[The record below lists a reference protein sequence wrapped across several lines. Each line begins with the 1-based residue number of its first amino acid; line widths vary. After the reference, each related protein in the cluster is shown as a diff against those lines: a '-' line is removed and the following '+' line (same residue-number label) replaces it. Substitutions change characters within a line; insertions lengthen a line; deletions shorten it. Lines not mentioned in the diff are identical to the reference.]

1 MDFDH
6 DKQHEFSP
14 LEQAGQSKRKDL
26 KKNCEILEKAV
37 ANSDKETQVLNE
49 DMKSLSN
56 NFTMTQHLINERKQ
70 QLLAKIL
77 NTVDTKTNTMIED
90 ARRVFDG
97 KKNKIEEEIHEK
109 KSFFKRVKVSAEMA
123 RSLLENGDDE
133 EIVRSYQS
141 VQENVDNATK
151 TECDRR
157 SYHVDTALSWSSDE
171 IDKML
176 LAEVKDIVE
185 DKGIINFSTIFLAK
199 ALELLW
205 FPLLIP
211 NIFKLI
217 YVYISFFKMIPNLR
231 FNTKQDLSKGYMHE
245 MLLHSSLMFTK
256 TIIVKFNSL
265 CSGFQI
271 LKPGV
276 ICLVCGKTREPSS
289 SNNLSGREGSVNVH
303 QHLSTRTSSIYV
315 ELARCLQLKKVYATS
330 ENGTRIIEWESPSQ
344 AMVIRERCLITCL
357 SLVWS
362 DSCFLLRV
370 LKAKVPVG
378 RGDHMM

>member
-14 LEQAGQSKRKDL
+14 LEQAGQNKRKDL

-97 KKNKIEEEIHEK
+97 KKKKIEEEIHEK
-109 KSFFKRVKVSAEMA
+109 KAFFKRVKVSAEMA

-141 VQENVDNATK
+141 VQENVDNAAK

-157 SYHVDTALSWSSDE
+157 SYHIGTALSWSSDE

-185 DKGIINFSTIFLAK
+185 DKGIINFSTIFLTQK
-199 ALELLW
+199 HW
-205 FPLLIP
+205 NYYGFP
-211 NIFKLI
+211 F
-217 YVYISFFKMIPNLR
+217 
-231 FNTKQDLSKGYMHE
+231 
-245 MLLHSSLMFTK
+245 
-256 TIIVKFNSL
+256 
-265 CSGFQI
+265 
-271 LKPGV
+271 
-276 ICLVCGKTREPSS
+276 
-289 SNNLSGREGSVNVH
+289 
-303 QHLSTRTSSIYV
+303 
-315 ELARCLQLKKVYATS
+315 
-330 ENGTRIIEWESPSQ
+330 
-344 AMVIRERCLITCL
+344 
-357 SLVWS
+357 
-362 DSCFLLRV
+362 
-370 LKAKVPVG
+370 
-378 RGDHMM
+378 